1 MNKPISEKI
10 CEFRKARKL
19 TQEQLGEKLGVSGQA
34 VSKWENGTSMP
45 DILLLPEL
53 CEILGISVDA
63 LLEMPVYQRRKNV
76 VSDFCEYARETGRGK
91 AVLDVIGRLFNDCGI
106 NHGGNNVFFSST
118 EIRVSDEKGMGFVL
132 DGDEYKKVCLDMPN
146 DDIMYFLRV
155 LTDNA
160 CLSIIKMI
168 SVDDAVTAKEIQE
181 ALALDEITVDRIL
194 LGLMKRNLI
203 CVGIDDRGK
212 RGYMQAAN
220 MVGIW
225 MVLCGCCVA
234 GYGGEIVGSFWMS
247 RK

>member
-1 MNKPISEKI
+1 MNKSISEKI
-10 CEFRKARKL
+10 CAMRKARKL

-53 CEILGISVDA
+53 CDILGVSVDA
-63 LLEMPVYQRRKNV
+63 LLEMPVSQKRKNV
-76 VSDFCEYARETGRGK
+76 VADFCEYARETGRSQ
-91 AVLDVIGRLFNDCGI
+91 AILDAIGRLFNDCGI

-118 EIRVSDEKGMGFVL
+118 EIRLSDEKGLGFIL
-132 DGDEYKKVCLDMPN
+132 AGDEYKKACLEMPN
-146 DDIMYFLRV
+146 DDIICFLNV
-155 LTDNA
+155 LTDDT
-160 CLSIIKMI
+160 CLSVIKMI
-168 SVDDAVTAKEIQE
+168 SVDNAVTTNEIQE
-181 ALALDEITVDRIL
+181 ALALDENTVDRVL

-225 MVLCGCCVA
+225 MALCGCCLA
-234 GYGGEIVGSFWMS
+234 GCGSEIIGSFWMS